1 MAKMMGLDKEHMY
14 IQGHVDKIKDA
25 LSGEMNEADVEVDDD
40 TTFQLSLKH
49 LLDKHIVKKD
59 D

>member
-14 IQGHVDKIKDA
+14 IQGHVDKIKGA
-25 LSGEMNEADVEVDDD
+25 VSGEVNEADIEVDDD
-40 TTFQLSLKH
+40 TEFSLSLKH
-49 LLDKHIVKKD
+49 LLDKHVIKKD